1 MYYEN
6 IKEMDK
12 KIPVLNFSSYK
23 IIEQSCFVLS
33 AAFYEQNCI
42 SS

>member
-6 IKEMDK
+6 IKEMV